1 VCSDGFG
8 RPVRGVC
15 RAAVGRLYVE
25 GVGVESGIPRAAAG
39 SRSLL
44 GRGLGAP
51 VAIVEIIGEGM
62 RAGRGLGL
70 VTAGASGN
78 GPYQLHLLGSYPP
91 IRFTNVWSAGVGR
104 GVMLT
109 WAPLVAVRPLFTKEE
124 NI

>member
-1 VCSDGFG
+1 MALVAQSG
-8 RPVRGVC
+8 GV
-15 RAAVGRLYVE
+15 AAVGRLCVE

-44 GRGLGAP
+44 GRRLGAP

-70 VTAGASGN
+70 VMAGASGN
-78 GPYQLHLLGSYPP
+78 GPNQLHLLGSYPP
-91 IRFTNVWSAGVGR
+91 SGSPTSGALGVGR

-109 WAPLVAVRPLFTKEE
+109 WAPLVAARPLFTKEE